1 MKTKIVY
8 ICQNCGARSPRWV
21 GRCPGCNSWNT
32 FVEESD
38 TFNSQNNRIQTLD
51 NSDGPV
57 LLTDVCVEQD
67 RRYLTGVNEFDSVLG
82 GGIVVGAVTLIGGEP
97 GIGKSTLSMQIA
109 CALASKKKKILYV
122 SGEESVKQTKIRA
135 ERLFNLNG
143 NSGTVSWKDYLYI
156 VNQVDVNIIREYIKK
171 LSPHIVIVDSIQ
183 VIYSTDMPSAPGS
196 VGQVRECSSF
206 LTQMAKS
213 RGISLF
219 IIGHVTKEG
228 TLAGPKVLE
237 HIVDSVLYFE
247 GERYS
252 SYRILR
258 VTKNRFGSTNEIGV
272 FEMTATGLVEV
283 PNPSQI
289 FLAER
294 PKDASGSVVVPVMEG
309 SRPLLVEIQG
319 LVSRANFGMARQ
331 KAQGFDA
338 NRMAL
343 LIAVLEK
350 RIRLNLQDK
359 DIFLNVVGGV
369 RIVDPAADLG
379 VVIAIASAFLDRPID
394 FDTVVLGEVGL
405 SSEVRSV
412 SQIYSRVKEA
422 AKLGFKRCIIPRN
435 NLNNNNMLDGK
446 MIDIIP
452 VDTVTQAMDF
462 LQQ

>member
-8 ICQNCGARSPRWV
+8 VCQNCGARSPRWV

-32 FVEESD
+32 FIEEADISD
-38 TFNSQNNRIQTLD
+38 HQNREQSLNNADAPI
-51 NSDGPV
+51 
-57 LLTDVCVEQD
+57 LLTDVCVDED
-67 RRYLTGVNEFDSVLG
+67 RRYLTEINEFDNVLG

-97 GIGKSTLSMQIA
+97 GIGKSTLSLQIA

-122 SGEESVKQTKIRA
+122 SGEESVKQTKMRA
-135 ERLFNLNG
+135 ERLFNLNE
-143 NSGTVSWKDYLYI
+143 SITVSWKDYLYI

-171 LSPHIVIVDSIQ
+171 LSPDVVVVDSIQ
-183 VIYSTDMPSAPGS
+183 VIYNTEIPSAPGS
-196 VGQVRECSSF
+196 VGQVRECSSI
-206 LTQMAKS
+206 LTQMAKAK
-213 RGISLF
+213 GISLF

-237 HIVDSVLYFE
+237 HIVDTVLYFE

-272 FEMTATGLVEV
+272 FEMTSSGLVEV

-350 RIRLNLQDK
+350 RISLNLQDK

-412 SQIYSRVKEA
+412 SQISTRVKEA
-422 AKLGFKRCIIPRN
+422 AKLGFKRCVVPRN

-452 VDTVTQAMDF
+452 VDTVRQAMDV
-462 LQQ
+462 LQK